1 MTYDSEH
8 YYAVQS
14 FLEDDELCKIW
25 NIIEIAMNREGYDVS
40 NAELSMRLYDKNWT
54 ETTTWSIYNTMKFNV
69 TEVEF
74 DFDDD
79 YAEESKLTFDE
90 EIEIR
95 DLALGVWDAEDEDDL
110 IEEVTTACGWCIKNI
125 DYEIQLK

>member
-1 MTYDSEH
+1 
-8 YYAVQS
+8 
-14 FLEDDELCKIW
+14 
-25 NIIEIAMNREGYDVS
+25 
-40 NAELSMRLYDKNWT
+40 
-54 ETTTWSIYNTMKFNV
+54 MKFNV

-95 DLALGVWDAEDEDDL
+95 DLALGVWDADDEDDL
-110 IEEVTTACGWCIKNI
+110 IEEVTTSCGWCIKSI
-125 DYEIQLK
+125 DYDIQLK

>member
-1 MTYDSEH
+1 
-8 YYAVQS
+8 
-14 FLEDDELCKIW
+14 
-25 NIIEIAMNREGYDVS
+25 
-40 NAELSMRLYDKNWT
+40 
-54 ETTTWSIYNTMKFNV
+54 MKYNV
-69 TEVEF
+69 TEIEF

-125 DYEIQLK
+125 DYEVQLK

>member
-1 MTYDSEH
+1 
-8 YYAVQS
+8 
-14 FLEDDELCKIW
+14 
-25 NIIEIAMNREGYDVS
+25 
-40 NAELSMRLYDKNWT
+40 
-54 ETTTWSIYNTMKFNV
+54 MKFNV

-95 DLALGVWDAEDEDDL
+95 DLALGVWDADDEDDL
-110 IEEVTTACGWCIKNI
+110 IEEVITACGWCIKSI
-125 DYEIQLK
+125 DYNIQLK

>member
-1 MTYDSEH
+1 
-8 YYAVQS
+8 
-14 FLEDDELCKIW
+14 
-25 NIIEIAMNREGYDVS
+25 
-40 NAELSMRLYDKNWT
+40 
-54 ETTTWSIYNTMKFNV
+54 MKFNV

-95 DLALGVWDAEDEDDL
+95 DLALGVWDADDEDDL
-110 IEEVTTACGWCIKNI
+110 IEEVTTACGWGIKSI
-125 DYEIQLK
+125 DYEVQLK